1 MIDKNKNQNKKKKK
15 KLMWSG
21 MLKHIRIEEDL

>member
-1 MIDKNKNQNKKKKK
+1 MIDKNKNQNKKKK
-15 KLMWSG
+15 LMWGG